1 MLGGWNLKLQ
11 FARKESQNRK
21 PGIQNRNPEIPCLA
35 LSVGKMTRFAISD
48 ALSWPAISPHDAH
61 HQIGLSFTYVSVGF
75 VCSWW
80 RKIHHAGR
88 HFGDSMKEL
97 GFVGLKMVTRW
108 YGISE
113 SSTSDARII
122 SLAWDKAMIIAIY
135 LQIHVCPAYGQLM
148 Y

>member
-1 MLGGWNLKLQ
+1 MQ
-11 FARKESQNRK
+11 FH
-21 PGIQNRNPEIPCLA
+21 
-35 LSVGKMTRFAISD
+35 

-135 LQIHVCPAYGQLM
+135 LQIHVCPAYGQLTDWIPGWKEIAGKTILAPRSRGHVRRLVTLRLHNFQVFR
-148 Y
+148 